1 MSAIELFN
9 AAKAL
14 PLDRAKLNFGPTTPM
29 TTSLTKES
37 IPDLTAEQAA
47 ELDRRLAEFEKNPRG
62 GIPLQQVEAEI
73 KQRFGW

>member
-14 PLDRAKLNFGPTTPM
+14 PLTERIELARRLNDDLIDEG
-29 TTSLTKES
+29 
-37 IPDLTAEQAA
+37 IDPDLTAEQAA
-47 ELDRRLAEFEKNPRG
+47 ELDRRLAEFEKNPRR